1 MKSFSVVFF
10 LMVLS
15 ISVNSQGNFPEWK
28 KDYVWGGNRDDYL
41 MDIHQSEKD
50 LSILVAGHTF
60 TSKNQDVSRDNK
72 GYSDYWVVKIDS
84 AGVVIYEKMYG
95 GDSLDNLAAVV
106 PTSDDGYLLAGSSVS
121 RGNIDKSDDSHGGFD
136 YWIVK
141 LNKDGN
147 SEWNKTFG
155 GVEDDIL
162 TCAVESEDGG
172 FYLGGYSSS
181 EMSANKS
188 ENSYGA
194 QDFWII
200 KLDSTGGL
208 LWDLTLG
215 GDSTD
220 VMKSIVIDKEYIL
233 AGGYSISK
241 SKGTKSENGYGGY
254 DFWINKIDFQGR
266 VISDKTLGG
275 VQNDFLEEIRLKAH
289 SKGYWISGTTYSRS
303 GGTKT
308 SGYFNNGDTWVL
320 KVDTSLLVQFDR
332 TVGSHGYEK
341 CMDMEISPE
350 GSAIIAGR
358 SNGLGGNKTSDT
370 KGGQDYWIYK
380 IDTMGDIYWDKS
392 YGGLLEDSLEA
403 IFIKCDRGILAGGY
417 SRSSISGDRTHL
429 NKGENDFW
437 VVELSIPTRPWF
449 NIQNVCARTPLT
461 FHDQSDLWPNSR
473 KWNFN
478 DPFSANNISYD
489 KDIVHTFTQPGTY
502 DVSLT
507 VKEGCQSSATLTK
520 EIVVYENR
528 VFGNVDLGRGRSVC
542 GNPLEILNEHKN
554 APSDVSYLWSNGET
568 TESIFI
574 KNKGTYGLTITD
586 DNCSGFDSVLVD
598 TCPDFVIP
606 TAFSPNGDD
615 LNDVF
620 KVYGVGLNEFE
631 LLIFNRWGE
640 IVFKT
645 NNQHEGWDGKKNGS
659 LCQIDV
665 YVYKIIY
672 KGLGL
677 SQKQKVG
684 KLALVR

>member
-1 MKSFSVVFF
+1 MKSFFVVFF
-10 LMVLS
+10 LMILLTSVLS
-15 ISVNSQGNFPEWK
+15 QGSFPEWK

-41 MDIHQSEKD
+41 MDIHQNEKD
-50 LSILVAGHTF
+50 LSIFAAGHTY
-60 TSKNQDVSRDNK
+60 TSKNQDVSSNNK
-72 GYSDYWVVKIDS
+72 GYSDYWVVKTDS
-84 AGVVIYEKMYG
+84 VGVLIYEKIYG
-95 GDSLDNLAAVV
+95 GDSLENLAAVV
-106 PTSDDGYLLAGSSVS
+106 PTSDDGYLLAGSSAS
-121 RGNIDKSDDSHGGFD
+121 GKNGDKSNDSRGGFD
-136 YWIVK
+136 YWVVK

-147 SEWNKTFG
+147 PEWNKTFG
-155 GVEDDIL
+155 GVENDIL
-162 TCAVESEDGG
+162 TCAVGSEDGG
-172 FYLGGYSSS
+172 YYLGGYSSS
-181 EMSANKS
+181 EISGDKS
-188 ENSYGA
+188 QNSHGA

-200 KLDSTGGL
+200 KLDSIGGL

-220 VMKSIVIDKEYIL
+220 VMKSIVIDEEYIL

-254 DFWINKIDFQGR
+254 DFWINKVDFQGGL
-266 VISDKTLGG
+266 ISDKTLGG
-275 VQNDFLEEIRLKAH
+275 VQNDFLEEIRLKEH
-289 SKGYWISGTTYSRS
+289 SKGYWISGTTYSRP

-320 KVDTSLLVQFDR
+320 KVDTSLFVQFDR
-332 TVGSHGYEK
+332 TVGSHNYEK

-350 GSAIIAGR
+350 GSVIIAGR

-489 KDIVHTFTQPGTY
+489 KDIVHTYTQPGTY
-502 DVSLT
+502 EVSLT

-568 TESIFI
+568 TESIFV

>member
-1 MKSFSVVFF
+1 MKSFFVVFF
-10 LMVLS
+10 LMILLT
-15 ISVNSQGNFPEWK
+15 SVHSQGSFPEWK

-41 MDIHQSEKD
+41 MDIHQNKKD
-50 LSILVAGHTF
+50 LSIFAAGHTY
-60 TSKNQDVSRDNK
+60 TSKNQDVSSNNK
-72 GYSDYWVVKIDS
+72 GYSDYWVVKTDS
-84 AGVVIYEKMYG
+84 VGVLIYEKIYG

-106 PTSDDGYLLAGSSVS
+106 PTSDDGYLLAGSSAS
-121 RGNIDKSDDSHGGFD
+121 GKNGDKSNDSRGGFD
-136 YWIVK
+136 YWVVK

-147 SEWNKTFG
+147 PEWNKTFG
-155 GVEDDIL
+155 GVENDIL
-162 TCAVESEDGG
+162 TCAVGSEDGG
-172 FYLGGYSSS
+172 YYLGGYSSS
-181 EMSANKS
+181 EISGDKS
-188 ENSYGA
+188 QNSYGA

-200 KLDSTGGL
+200 KLDSIGGL

-220 VMKSIVIDKEYIL
+220 VMKSIVIDEEYIL
-233 AGGYSISK
+233 AAGYSISK

-254 DFWINKIDFQGR
+254 DFWINKVDFQGGL
-266 VISDKTLGG
+266 ISDKTLGG
-275 VQNDFLEEIRLKAH
+275 VQNDFLEEIRLKEH
-289 SKGYWISGTTYSRS
+289 SKGYWISGTTYSRP

-320 KVDTSLLVQFDR
+320 KVDTSLFVQFDR
-332 TVGSHGYEK
+332 TIGSHNYEK

-350 GSAIIAGR
+350 GSVIIAGR

-403 IFIKCDRGILAGGY
+403 IFLKCDRGILAGGY
-417 SRSSISGDRTHL
+417 SKSSISGDRTHL
-429 NKGENDFW
+429 NKGGNDFW
-437 VVELSIPTRPWF
+437 LVELSIPTRPWF

-489 KDIVHTFTQPGTY
+489 KDIVHTYTQPGTY

-574 KNKGTYGLTITD
+574 ENKGTYGLTITD

-640 IVFKT
+640 IVYKT
-645 NNQHEGWDGKKNGS
+645 NNQHEGWDGKKNGN

-684 KLALVR
+684 KLTLIR